1 MIPSHW
7 IFEREFELRFIKSRG
22 AAFQDLF
29 SDLMEHAYPGDFV
42 RTRSHGNIGDLKCDG
57 YLTSQKIVFQLYGPE
72 EMRSLS
78 RLVNKIKD
86 DYFGAKRN
94 WTGRMDRW
102 IFVHNSQS
110 GIPAQA
116 IQLLDDFRSDPDA
129 PNIEIW
135 GFENL
140 RVILH
145 HLTDDSL
152 QNLLPCINE
161 KNTSIENLN
170 QLPDIGSVEHYWSWL
185 ESKLDEPMYGPR
197 ICTLKSIT
205 VPIRLVLPDKARKYR
220 LAEEKEIHEYRTD
233 PTIAREGTFEKG
245 LDFGRINITWSL
257 RKKRHILILG
267 DSGSGKSTLLRLYA
281 KKLVKKLVNSGFA
294 RKRGHTPILVE
305 LWRFSPTRSLISLI
319 YGSVKRSGA
328 NISEG
333 ELSLVMDRGYV
344 VLLLDGLD
352 EVNFEHRR
360 DCLAQINELVEAFP
374 RIRLILTSRPFPKP
388 PENFYYLEIL
398 PLTDAII
405 ATSLRKKFGTVA
417 KFRKL
422 FGGNSPDD
430 YVRLVLRPEIRQ
442 LFRTPLTLGMMI
454 ALLENNGSLPDNL
467 FDIFNRFVSWL
478 VDWDVQRGNLRSV
491 VSAISV
497 LEKIAYLIVN
507 KNANSIPTSDW
518 LKISG
523 NILDELQ
530 LTSVSSNSNAEDL
543 LKVLLSTGLLQEL
556 GGEVTFSHRSMLEFC
571 AARHIIE
578 VPISVHTDPVALQLG
593 VARFISSKL
602 ADVTLLLEEHFLR
615 CVDVHDLLPLL
626 KEANIAGR
634 AMGRFEPLLDAV
646 IESQELSINLTYYT
660 YHEGETPFSKIIDN
674 IINTCLCFKPKALS
688 VLKETAAN
696 LVTAEHWDDTSIW
709 FEKIVSALESYNW
722 PGGVLHRRFIKI
734 RFFEFVKAFCDDGS
748 DPEAPYR
755 LEELYAYLDAMHEDD
770 FIKAHYYLD
779 KLAQTLFEYITLIE
793 GNDANTNIYHMSSEV
808 LSNQLRLWSD
818 DDFLQSRN
826 DIQ

>member
-1 MIPSHW
+1 MTPSHW

-42 RTRSHGNIGDLKCDG
+42 RTRSHGNSGDLKCDG
-57 YLTSQKIVFQLYGPE
+57 YLTSKKIVFQLYGPE
-72 EMRSLS
+72 EIRSLS
-78 RLVNKIKD
+78 RLINKIKD
-86 DYFGAKRN
+86 DYFGAKGN
-94 WTGRMDRW
+94 WTGRMNRW

-116 IQLLDDFRSDPDA
+116 IQLIDDFRDDPNS
-129 PNIEIW
+129 PIIEIW

-140 RVILH
+140 RDILH
-145 HLTDDSL
+145 QLTDDSL

-161 KNTSIENLN
+161 KKPSIENLN
-170 QLPDIGSVEHYWSWL
+170 QLPDIGPVEHYWSWL
-185 ESKLDEPMYGPR
+185 KDKLNEPMYGPR
-197 ICTLKSIT
+197 ISTLKSLT
-205 VPIRLVLPDKARKYR
+205 VPIRLVLPDKAREYR
-220 LAEEKEIHEYRTD
+220 LAEEKEIHERRTD
-233 PTIAREGTFEKG
+233 PTIARGGTFEKD
-245 LDFGRINITWSL
+245 LDFGRINITWFL

-281 KKLVKKLVNSGFA
+281 KKLVKKLVHNGFT

-305 LWRFSPTRSLISLI
+305 LWRFSPTQSLLNLI

-352 EVNFEHRR
+352 EVNFEHRS
-360 DCLAQINELVEAFP
+360 DCLAQINDLVEAFP

-405 ATSLRKKFGTVA
+405 ASSLRKKFSAVA
-417 KFRKL
+417 TSRKL
-422 FGGNSPDD
+422 FGDNSPDD
-430 YVRLVLRPEIRQ
+430 YVRLDLRPEIRQ

-467 FDIFNRFVSWL
+467 FDIFNRFVL
-478 VDWDVQRGNLRSV
+478 CLLDWDVQRGNLRSV

-523 NILDELQ
+523 NILDELH
-530 LTSVSSNSNAEDL
+530 LTSVSSSSNAEDL
-543 LKVLLSTGLLQEL
+543 LKVLLSTGLFQEL
-556 GGEVTFSHRSMLEFC
+556 GGEITFSHRSMLEFC
-571 AARHIIE
+571 AALHIIE
-578 VPISVHTDPVALQLG
+578 VPISVHSDPVALQFG

-602 ADVTLLLEEHFLR
+602 ADVTLLLEEHFSR
-615 CVDVHDLLPLL
+615 CIDVHDLLPLL
-626 KEANIAGR
+626 KEANISGR
-634 AMGRFEPLLDAV
+634 EMGRFEPLLDAV

-674 IINTCLCFKPKALS
+674 ITNTCLCFKPKALS
-688 VLKETAAN
+688 VLKETAEN
-696 LVTAEHWDDTSIW
+696 LVTAEHWEDTSIW

-722 PGGVLHRRFIKI
+722 PGVVLHRRFIKI
-734 RFFEFVKAFCDDGS
+734 RFFEFVEAFCDDGS

-755 LEELYAYLDAMHEDD
+755 LKELYAYLDAMHEDD
-770 FIKAHYYLD
+770 FRKAHYYLD
-779 KLAQTLFEYITLIE
+779 KLAQTLFEYITLIDR
-793 GNDANTNIYHMSSEV
+793 G
-808 LSNQLRLWSD
+808 R
-818 DDFLQSRN
+818 
-826 DIQ
+826 